1 MRRRNLIRHYSPG
14 DSYDSEVS
22 YLQGNKSQYI
32 DTNIIPNSQTGSKVS
47 FSVIGYND
55 SYMVGCRNDS
65 NDTRWLIGT
74 SLMYVTDSGIYY
86 GYNGFAGTRE
96 LGTTIAS
103 EIFNN
108 RSSIHTAELNYFNS
122 KQFIV
127 DDKYSISLPTLSF
140 TPSYNIRLFGG
151 AGVSAEYTK
160 WAGRIYSVQIT
171 QGSNVIM
178 NLMPVVKNSIGY
190 MYDKVSRTL
199 LTNSGGQFSYG

>member
-1 MRRRNLIRHYSPG
+1 M
-14 DSYDSEVS
+14 
-22 YLQGNKSQYI
+22 
-32 DTNIIPNSQTGSKVS
+32 
-47 FSVIGYND
+47 
-55 SYMVGCRNDS
+55 
-65 NDTRWLIGT
+65 
-74 SLMYVTDSGIYY
+74 
-86 GYNGFAGTRE
+86 
-96 LGTTIAS
+96 
-103 EIFNN
+103 
-108 RSSIHTAELNYFNS
+108 ELNYFNS